1 MTFVYKEA
9 RLSNGLLVVGEV
21 DQTTHTAATGFFV
34 RTGARDESS
43 NLMGVSHFLEHMMF
57 KGSKHRTALNVNNDF
72 DAIGANHNAFTSGEM
87 TAFHAHVLPEHIFS
101 AIEILSDILRPA
113 LRNED
118 FEEERGVI
126 LEEIAMYEDNP
137 FMGLYEQMMETYY
150 KGHPLSHRVLGTKKT
165 VTDLL
170 KDEMSTYFQN
180 RYAADNMVLAV
191 TGPVDFE
198 KVVGEAQRLCGQ
210 WPQGKPGRVHTPF
223 TPSPN
228 EFTRVMPKTNRAY
241 LGMMMPAPA
250 LGDQRRYASS
260 LISQI
265 LGDRE
270 GSKFYWSVVE
280 TGLAEEASCSF
291 EGRDGLGEY
300 LVFVACEIQ
309 NVNEV
314 EKRLNTEMNQLS
326 QTMQQGELDR
336 ARARIATG
344 IALTNERPSGRMHRL
359 GSQWAYGLP
368 PISIEEEMQQIENLT
383 LNDLRQCLVEF
394 PMRPV
399 VSGRMLPPET
409 KDH

>member
-9 RLSNGLLVVGEV
+9 RLSNGLVVIGEI
-21 DQTTHTAATGFFV
+21 DQSTHTAAAGFFV

-43 NLMGVSHFLEHMMF
+43 HTMGVSHFLEHMMF
-57 KGSKHRTALNVNNDF
+57 KGSERRTALDVNNDF
-72 DAIGANHNAFTSGEM
+72 DFIGASHNAFTSGEM

-113 LRNED
+113 LRTED

-137 FMGLYEQMMETYY
+137 FMGLYERMMESYY

-165 VTDLL
+165 VGSLP
-170 KDEMSTYFQN
+170 KDEMSNYFSN

-191 TGPVDFE
+191 AGPIDFE
-198 KVVGEAQRLCGQ
+198 KVISEAQRLCGE
-210 WPQGKPGRVHTPF
+210 WPRGKPGRVHTAF
-223 TPSPN
+223 TPTPN
-228 EFTRVMPKTNRAY
+228 EFTQIMPNTNRAY
-241 LGMMMPAPA
+241 IGMMMPAPA
-250 LGDQRRYASS
+250 LGDMRRYASS

-265 LGDRE
+265 VGDRE

-300 LVFVACEIQ
+300 LVFAACESQ
-309 NVNEV
+309 NVAEV
-314 EKRLNTEMNQLS
+314 EKRLHAEMSQLS
-326 QTMQQGELDR
+326 QTLQQDELDR

-344 IALTNERPSGRMHRL
+344 IALAGERPSGRMHRL

-368 PISIEEEMQQIENLT
+368 PIPIEKEMERIENLT
-383 LNDLRQCLVEF
+383 LQDLRQCLIDF
-394 PMRPV
+394 PMKPV
-399 VSGRMLPPET
+399 VIGRMLPPAI